1 VFIHSVEEVKQ
12 AWMHSGE
19 SPDPF
24 ILIAYTLLSIAYNKS
39 YKFFAG
45 VTKHSPAFLEYK
57 IHNLSLTSDSRQDL
71 QLNSKS
77 IPSIH
82 VDTRFSHQFRLPAHY
97 TIL

>member
-1 VFIHSVEEVKQ
+1 MFIHNIEEVKQ
-12 AWMHSGE
+12 RWGRSSK
-19 SPDPF
+19 SPSLL
-24 ILIAYTLLSIAYNKS
+24 ILIAYALLSTA
-39 YKFFAG
+39 YKFVAG

-71 QLNSKS
+71 QLNPKS

-82 VDTRFSHQFRLPAHY
+82 VNTRFSHKFCLPVHY

>member
-1 VFIHSVEEVKQ
+1 VLIHSVEEVKQ
-12 AWMHSGE
+12 GWVHSGE
-19 SPDPF
+19 SLDPL
-24 ILIAYTLLSIAYNKS
+24 ILIAYTLLSIAYKS
-39 YKFFAG
+39 YKFVAE

-77 IPSIH
+77 IPSIR

>member
-1 VFIHSVEEVKQ
+1 MFIHNVEEVK
-12 AWMHSGE
+12 WGWDIHSG

-24 ILIAYTLLSIAYNKS
+24 ILITCSLFSTG
-39 YKFFAG
+39 YKLVAE
-45 VTKHSPAFLEYK
+45 VIECSPALLEYK

-71 QLNSKS
+71 QLDPQS

-82 VDTRFSHQFRLPAHY
+82 VETRLSYQFRLPAHH

>member
-1 VFIHSVEEVKQ
+1 VFIHNVEEAKGN
-12 AWMHSGE
+12 WGYSSK
-19 SPDPF
+19 SPNPL
-24 ILIAYTLLSIAYNKS
+24 ILIAYTLLSTGYK
-39 YKFFAG
+39 YKFVAR

-71 QLNSKS
+71 QLNPKS

-82 VDTRFSHQFRLPAHY
+82 INTRFSHQFCLPAHH